1 MKEFSPI
8 PRYLAV
14 QTSALGDRVIQLLL
28 RAGIGEAPILI
39 GIAMLVGTTV
49 GFSILVFYRSIDVAA
64 RGVAQIPVLIGV
76 PVALGAVAT
85 LAFGLWLVRLL
96 VRYGTKDSPGENI
109 PDVIHA
115 VARRGGVVH
124 LVPVV
129 VKTVG
134 AAITLGSGGSVGAE
148 GPVAVLGS
156 GLGSRIGRYFRFR
169 PNRLKL
175 LVSCGAAAGISGAFG
190 APIAGVFFALEEM
203 VGGFRT
209 MALAPLVVASV
220 AAAAVTRIG
229 LGEDLV
235 IAIPREYSIG
245 PTRDLFLYALLGIVA
260 GVVATVYAR
269 GVWRIHDWMDLIPRW
284 GRLLFAAAV
293 IGTVSSQFEP
303 ALWGRGHQTLN
314 LGLVLGQPAG
324 LLFVLAFAKIAA
336 TGLTLAGGG
345 VGGVFTPALVIG
357 GTFGSA
363 VGVALQQYFPA
374 TNIPPIAFGL
384 VGMTAVVSGA
394 THAPLTAIFIVLEMT
409 NDYGLILPL
418 MLGGS
423 LSYVVARGLHRESIY
438 TEWLAR
444 RGERFSHGTD
454 EGALRRLTVADAYK
468 TDPEMVYADASLEKT
483 IPMMRQSRQLEFPV
497 VDRENR
503 VVGVFT
509 SQDLKRALSD
519 RTIPGSTPIRELAH
533 PFSEGVAI
541 DDDLLTALR
550 RLGARGAQMLPVVD
564 RIGPYHLRGVIGREE
579 IFAAYE
585 REVGEL

>member
-1 MKEFSPI
+1 
-8 PRYLAV
+8 
-14 QTSALGDRVIQLLL
+14 
-28 RAGIGEAPILI
+28 
-39 GIAMLVGTTV
+39 
-49 GFSILVFYRSIDVAA
+49 
-64 RGVAQIPVLIGV
+64 
-76 PVALGAVAT
+76 
-85 LAFGLWLVRLL
+85 
-96 VRYGTKDSPGENI
+96 
-109 PDVIHA
+109 
-115 VARRGGVVH
+115 
-124 LVPVV
+124 
-129 VKTVG
+129 
-134 AAITLGSGGSVGAE
+134 
-148 GPVAVLGS
+148 
-156 GLGSRIGRYFRFR
+156 
-169 PNRLKL
+169 
-175 LVSCGAAAGISGAFG
+175 
-190 APIAGVFFALEEM
+190 
-203 VGGFRT
+203 
-209 MALAPLVVASV
+209 
-220 AAAAVTRIG
+220 
-229 LGEDLV
+229 
-235 IAIPREYSIG
+235 
-245 PTRDLFLYALLGIVA
+245 
-260 GVVATVYAR
+260 
-269 GVWRIHDWMDLIPRW
+269 MDLIPRW

-324 LLFVLAFAKIAA
+324 LLFLLAFAKIAA

-345 VGGVFTPALVIG
+345 VGGVFTPALVVG

-444 RGERFSHGTD
+444 RGEQFSHGTD

-550 RLGARGAQMLPVVD
+550 RLGARGAQILPVVD

>member
-1 MKEFSPI
+1 M
-8 PRYLAV
+8 
-14 QTSALGDRVIQLLL
+14 
-28 RAGIGEAPILI
+28 
-39 GIAMLVGTTV
+39 
-49 GFSILVFYRSIDVAA
+49 
-64 RGVAQIPVLIGV
+64 
-76 PVALGAVAT
+76 
-85 LAFGLWLVRLL
+85 
-96 VRYGTKDSPGENI
+96 
-109 PDVIHA
+109 
-115 VARRGGVVH
+115 
-124 LVPVV
+124 
-129 VKTVG
+129 
-134 AAITLGSGGSVGAE
+134 
-148 GPVAVLGS
+148 
-156 GLGSRIGRYFRFR
+156 
-169 PNRLKL
+169 
-175 LVSCGAAAGISGAFG
+175 
-190 APIAGVFFALEEM
+190 FFALEEM

-235 IAIPREYSIG
+235 VRIPEEYSIG
-245 PTRDLFLYALLGIVA
+245 PTRDLFLYALLGIVG
-260 GVVATVYAR
+260 GVVATLYAR
-269 GVWRIHDWMDLIPRW
+269 GVWRMHDWTERLPRW
-284 GRLLFAAAV
+284 GRLLLAAV
-293 IGTVSSQFEP
+293 LIGTVSSQFEP
-303 ALWGRGHQTLN
+303 ALWGRGHQTLD
-314 LGLVLGQPAG
+314 LGLVLGQPAS
-324 LLFVLAFAKIAA
+324 LLFALAFAKIAA

-363 VGVALQQYFPA
+363 VGVALQQFFPA
-374 TNIPPIAFGL
+374 MNIPPIAFGL

-394 THAPLTAIFIVLEMT
+394 THAPLTAIFMVLEMT

-468 TDPEMVYADASLEKT
+468 TDPAIVYADASLEKT
-483 IPMMRQSRQLEFPV
+483 IPMIRQSRQLEFPV

-533 PFSEGVAI
+533 PFSEGVTI

-550 RLGARGAQMLPVVD
+550 RLGARGAQILPVVD

>member
-1 MKEFSPI
+1 
-8 PRYLAV
+8 
-14 QTSALGDRVIQLLL
+14 
-28 RAGIGEAPILI
+28 
-39 GIAMLVGTTV
+39 
-49 GFSILVFYRSIDVAA
+49 
-64 RGVAQIPVLIGV
+64 
-76 PVALGAVAT
+76 
-85 LAFGLWLVRLL
+85 
-96 VRYGTKDSPGENI
+96 
-109 PDVIHA
+109 
-115 VARRGGVVH
+115 
-124 LVPVV
+124 
-129 VKTVG
+129 
-134 AAITLGSGGSVGAE
+134 
-148 GPVAVLGS
+148 
-156 GLGSRIGRYFRFR
+156 
-169 PNRLKL
+169 
-175 LVSCGAAAGISGAFG
+175 
-190 APIAGVFFALEEM
+190 
-203 VGGFRT
+203 
-209 MALAPLVVASV
+209 PLVVASV

-229 LGEDLV
+229 LGQDLV
-235 IAIPREYSIG
+235 VAIPREYSIG
-245 PTRDLFLYALLGIVA
+245 PTRDLFLYALLGIVGGA
-260 GVVATVYAR
+260 VATVYAR
-269 GVWRIHDWMDLIPRW
+269 GVWRIHDWMDHIPRW

-303 ALWGRGHQTLN
+303 ALWGRGHQTLD

-324 LLFVLAFAKIAA
+324 LLFLLAFAKIAA

-363 VGVALQQYFPA
+363 VGVALQQFFPA

-394 THAPLTAIFIVLEMT
+394 MHAPLTAIFMVLEMT

-468 TDPEMVYADASLEKT
+468 TDPEFVYADASLEKT

-497 VDRENR
+497 VDRESR

-533 PFSEGVAI
+533 PFSEGVTI

-550 RLGARGAQMLPVVD
+550 RLGARGAQILPVVD

>member
-1 MKEFSPI
+1 MKDFSPI

-14 QTSALGDRVIQLLL
+14 QTSALGDRIIRLLL
-28 RAGIGEAPILI
+28 LAGIGEGPVLL
-39 GIAMLVGTTV
+39 GIAVVVGTTV
-49 GFSILVFYRSIDVAA
+49 GFSSLIFYRSIDIAA
-64 RGVAQIPVLIGV
+64 HAVAQVPVLLGV
-76 PVALGAVAT
+76 PVALGAIAT

-96 VRYGTKDSPGENI
+96 VRYGTNDSPGENI

-115 VARRGGVVH
+115 VARRGGVIH
-124 LVPVV
+124 SVPVGI
-129 VKTVG
+129 KTLG

-148 GPVAVLGS
+148 GPVAVLGAA
-156 GLGSRIGRYFRFR
+156 LGSRIGRYFRFR

-235 IAIPREYSIG
+235 VSIPREYSIG
-245 PTRDLFLYALLGIVA
+245 PTRDLFLYALLGIMG
-260 GVVATVYAR
+260 GVVATLYAR
-269 GVWRIHDWMDLIPRW
+269 GVWRMHDWTERLPRW
-284 GRLLFAAAV
+284 GRLLLAAV
-293 IGTVSSQFEP
+293 LIGTVSSQFEP
-303 ALWGRGHQTLN
+303 ALWGRGHLTLD

-324 LLFVLAFAKIAA
+324 LLFALAFAKIAA

-363 VGVALQQYFPA
+363 VGVALQQFFPA
-374 TNIPPIAFGL
+374 LNIPPIAFGL

-394 THAPLTAIFIVLEMT
+394 THAPLTAIFMVMEMT

-468 TDPEMVYADASLEKT
+468 TDPEIVYADASLEKT
-483 IPMMRQSRQLEFPV
+483 IPMIRQSRQLEFPV

-533 PFSEGVAI
+533 PFSEGVTI

-550 RLGARGAQMLPVVD
+550 RLGARGAQILPVVD